1 MMSDRGHLVRY
12 AWLSISAALLT
23 IALKAGAFLIT
34 GSVGLLADALESG
47 VNLVAAV
54 FALIILSIAAQPPDE
69 EHAYGHSKAEY
80 FASGAEGTLIFI
92 AAVTIAIASV
102 RRLFDPQPLEQL
114 GLGLAVSV
122 IAALLNLGVARIL
135 LRAGRQYRS
144 ITLEADAKH
153 LMTDV
158 WTTGGVLVGVV
169 AVALTGWEVLDPL
182 IALAVAVQ
190 IVIAGTKLVRQSV
203 YGLMDTA
210 LPADELQQI
219 VEILERYAVDGVR
232 FHALRTRQAGAQR
245 FMSVHIQV
253 PGAWSVQDGHSLLE
267 DIEQTVREA
276 LSPISV
282 FTHLEPLE
290 DPRSWQDISIYRD
303 D

>member
-1 MMSDRGHLVRY
+1 MTDRRHLMRY
-12 AWLSISAALLT
+12 AWLSIAAALMT
-23 IALKAGAFLIT
+23 IALKASAFFIT

-47 VNLVAAV
+47 VNLIAAV
-54 FALIILSIAAQPPDE
+54 FALIILGIAAQPPDDD
-69 EHAYGHSKAEY
+69 HAYGHSKAEY

-92 AAVTIAIASV
+92 AAITIALAAI
-102 RRLFDPQPLEQL
+102 RRLMNPQPLEQI
-114 GLGLAVSV
+114 GLGLAVSI
-122 IAALLNLGVARIL
+122 IAALLNLVVARIL

-144 ITLEADAKH
+144 ITLVADAKH

-158 WTTGGVLVGVV
+158 WTTAGVLVGIV

-190 IVIAGTKLVRQSV
+190 ILVAGYKLVRESA

-210 LPADELQQI
+210 LPAEERKQI
-219 VEILERYAVDGVR
+219 VDILDRYAVDGVR
-232 FHALRTRQAGAQR
+232 YHALRTRNAGSQR

-267 DIEQTVREA
+267 EIDSDVREV
-276 LSPISV
+276 LTPISV

-290 DPRSWQDISIYRD
+290 DPRSWEDIPINRGD
-303 D
+303 

>member
-1 MMSDRGHLVRY
+1 MTDRRHLMRY
-12 AWLSISAALLT
+12 AWLSIAAAIMT
-23 IALKAGAFLIT
+23 IGLKAGAFFIT

-47 VNLVAAV
+47 VNLIAAV
-54 FALIILSIAAQPPDE
+54 FALIILGIAAQPPDD

-80 FASGAEGTLIFI
+80 FASGAEGALIFI
-92 AAVTIAIASV
+92 AAITIALAAA
-102 RRLFDPQPLEQL
+102 RRLLNPQPLDQI
-114 GLGLAVSV
+114 GLGLAVSI
-122 IAALLNLGVARIL
+122 IAALLNLVVARIL

-158 WTTGGVLVGVV
+158 WTTAGVLVGLV
-169 AVALTGWEVLDPL
+169 AVALSGWEVLDPL

-190 IVIAGTKLVRQSV
+190 ILVAGFNLVRESA

-210 LPADELQQI
+210 LPAEEQQQI
-219 VEILERYAVDGVR
+219 VEILDRYAVDGVHY
-232 FHALRTRQAGAQR
+232 HALRTRNAGSQR

-267 DIEQTVREA
+267 DIDRDVREV
-276 LSPISV
+276 LMPISV

-290 DPRSWQDISIYRD
+290 DPRSWEDIPINRSN
-303 D
+303 

>member
-1 MMSDRGHLVRY
+1 MTDRRHLMRY
-12 AWLSISAALLT
+12 AWLSIAAAIMT
-23 IALKAGAFLIT
+23 IGLKAGAFFIT

-47 VNLVAAV
+47 VNLIAAV
-54 FALIILSIAAQPPDE
+54 FALIILGIAAQPPDD

-80 FASGAEGTLIFI
+80 FASGAEGALIFI
-92 AAVTIAIASV
+92 AAITIALAAA
-102 RRLFDPQPLEQL
+102 RRLLNPQPLDQI
-114 GLGLAVSV
+114 GLGLAVSI
-122 IAALLNLGVARIL
+122 IAALLNLVVARIL

-158 WTTGGVLVGVV
+158 WTTAGVLVGLV
-169 AVALTGWEVLDPL
+169 AVALSGWEVLDPL

-190 IVIAGTKLVRQSV
+190 ILVAGFNLVRESA

-210 LPADELQQI
+210 LPAEERQQI
-219 VEILERYAVDGVR
+219 IGILDRYAVDGVHY
-232 FHALRTRQAGAQR
+232 HALRTRNAGSQR

-267 DIEQTVREA
+267 DIDRDVREV
-276 LSPISV
+276 LMPISV

-290 DPRSWQDISIYRD
+290 DPRSWEDIPINRSN
-303 D
+303 